1 MFLGSH
7 SLNDGF
13 SYGVMVPESLGVRFG
28 ELISQANYIGDQEIF
43 IFILHK
49 EEMQKKPSNF
59 HLITNKSQN
68 LCSFYC
74 LFIVFI
80 LNPLFCLHI
89 NPTFNLL
96 NLPFSSLRRQ
106 KFLDI
111 YVFIYFF
118 GAAQCCIAIH

>member
-28 ELISQANYIGDQEIF
+28 ELISQTNYIGDQEIF

-59 HLITNKSQN
+59 HLITNKSQK

-74 LFIVFI
+74 LY
-80 LNPLFCLHI
+80 I

-96 NLPFSSLRRQ
+96 NLLFSSLRRQ

-118 GAAQCCIAIH
+118 GAAQCCVAIH